1 MKYIQILTGFLRSRH
16 ARQEIAPR
24 VLGPEEETTR
34 GPKSASLSDP
44 FFEGDLGILGA
55 LGLLDVLLGLLG
67 ALGIP
72 RMGGLERIVK
82 YARVAG
88 VTGGRIGV
96 MGGRMASGT
105 EISEQQSERC
115 TLRKVE

>member
-1 MKYIQILTGFLRSRH
+1 MSLNTKVKYIRILTGFLRSRH

-44 FFEGDLGILGA
+44 FLEGDLGILEA

-67 ALGIP
+67 ALGVSG
-72 RMGGLERIVK
+72 MDGLERMVK
-82 YARVAG
+82 
-88 VTGGRIGV
+88 
-96 MGGRMASGT
+96 
-105 EISEQQSERC
+105 
-115 TLRKVE
+115 